1 MMKVLKYILF
11 ICVLLGMIFFI
22 KSYYDYQLSEKRVD
36 FALSSIKKDILFLS
50 QNLKNAEKLAIDDLN
65 HSLDDFYKRHQID
78 LNESEMIKCENLDC
92 LLNQRK
98 KLLKKFIALTGS
110 ESDALPANVFKKDII
125 TNKLYFG
132 NIYHTNSMTYN
143 DIFKVFIN
151 GKEVNYNYKDEYT
164 IAKSDTYDIEYYKLN
179 LNIFNA
185 NIDTVRRNRKI
196 KFR

>member
-50 QNLKNAEKLAIDDLN
+50 QNFKNAEKLVMEDNN
-65 HSLDDFYKRHQID
+65 HSLDDLYKRHQID
-78 LNESEMIKCENLDC
+78 PNESERIKCENLDC
-92 LLNQRK
+92 LLNLRK
-98 KLLKKFIALTGS
+98 KILKKFIALTGS
-110 ESDALPANVFKKDII
+110 ESDALPSNVFKKDII

-132 NIYHTNSMTYN
+132 TIYHTYSMTYN
-143 DIFKVFIN
+143 VIFKVFIN
-151 GKEVNYNYKDEYT
+151 EKEFEYNYKDEYT
-164 IAKSDTYDIEYYKLN
+164 IAKSDIYDIEYYKLN
-179 LNIFNA
+179 LNIINA
-185 NIDTVRRNRKI
+185 TIDTVRRNRKI